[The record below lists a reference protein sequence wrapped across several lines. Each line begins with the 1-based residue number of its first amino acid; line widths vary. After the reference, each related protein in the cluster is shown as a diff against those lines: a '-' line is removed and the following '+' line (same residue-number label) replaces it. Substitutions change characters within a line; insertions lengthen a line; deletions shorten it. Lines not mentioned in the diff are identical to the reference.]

1 MLNAFVSFCF
11 NFEFDGKELCGAGL
25 KAASETLF
33 KGQDINQLLEMAR
46 QLVLGY
52 GKNQIKPKIEELQLV
67 DAVKAANVDD
77 IEISIGFPQTENG
90 IIHCL
95 HLPGFSKA
103 FVEKIFALVHSNG

>member
-1 MLNAFVSFCF
+1 M
-11 NFEFDGKELCGAGL
+11 
-25 KAASETLF
+25 
-33 KGQDINQLLEMAR
+33 LEMHR
-46 QLVLGY
+46 QQVLGF
-52 GKNQIKPKIEELQLV
+52 GQNMLKPFLEQQNLV

-103 FVEKIFALVHSNG
+103 FVEKIFA

>member
-1 MLNAFVSFCF
+1 M
-11 NFEFDGKELCGAGL
+11 
-25 KAASETLF
+25 
-33 KGQDINQLLEMAR
+33 LEMCR
-46 QLVLGY
+46 QQVLGM
-52 GKNQIKPKIEELQLV
+52 GQNMLKPVLEQQNLV

-103 FVEKIFALVHSNG
+103 FVEKIFA

>member
-1 MLNAFVSFCF
+1 MLEKRRQQV
-11 NFEFDGKELCGAGL
+11 
-25 KAASETLF
+25 
-33 KGQDINQLLEMAR
+33 LE
-46 QLVLGY
+46 Y
-52 GKNQIKPKIEELQLV
+52 GKNKIKPKIEELQLV

-103 FVEKIFALVHSNG
+103 FVEKIFA